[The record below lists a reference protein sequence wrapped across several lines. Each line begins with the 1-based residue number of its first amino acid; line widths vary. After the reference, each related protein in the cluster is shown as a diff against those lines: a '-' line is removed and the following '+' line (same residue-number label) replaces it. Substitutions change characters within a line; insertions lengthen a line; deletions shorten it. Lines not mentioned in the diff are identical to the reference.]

1 MRLLQMAKLFL
12 SEAIRPDDTL
22 VDFTMGNGHDT
33 LYLCGL
39 VPEGQVYA
47 FDVLPEALE
56 NTAALLKDAGREN
69 AVLIHDGH
77 QNVKKY
83 VPYPIGGGMFNLGYR
98 PGGDKTK
105 YTLCETTLTAVK
117 AGVELLRPGGIL
129 VISVYPGH
137 AEGTREGEELLSLFS
152 GFDRRLYSVM
162 CHRMVNASDAPF
174 IIVCEKYD
182 KPENRV
188 GINH

>member
-1 MRLLQMAKLFL
+1 MRLLDMAKLFL

-33 LYLCGL
+33 LYLSGL
-39 VPEGQVYA
+39 VPEGRVYA
-47 FDVLPEALE
+47 FDVQKEAIE
-56 NTAALLKDAGREN
+56 NTAALLKTAGKEN

-83 VPYPIGGGMFNLGYR
+83 VTGPIGGGMFNLGYR

-105 YTLCETTLTAVK
+105 HTLCETTLTAVR

-152 GFDRRLYSVM
+152 GFDRKLFSVM

-174 IIVCEKYD
+174 IFVCEKYN
-182 KPENRV
+182 KTAN
-188 GINH
+188 GAG